1 MGVLSRGQAERAR
14 PLRVLFAP
22 DSFKGT
28 LSSVQVARALAEGWR
43 RARPEDEVRL
53 SPLADGGEGTLDAIE
68 ATGGWERRVTTA
80 ADPLWRPI
88 DASWLAH
95 GSRAVVEMASASG
108 LSRLEPDERDAYG
121 ASSRG
126 TGELLVAAMDDGARD
141 ITLGIGGSATT
152 DGGRGLVEALGAM
165 VHGPDPAA
173 RDWRGIAVDLD
184 ELDPRLGEVALR
196 VACDVDNPLLGPRGG
211 AATYG
216 PQKGATP
223 RDVPILD
230 ARNALWA
237 DALEAAAGR
246 QERETPGAG
255 AAGGVGFAL
264 LCLTDRFGS
273 FELRPGV
280 DLVMEAT
287 GFDRALAQVDV
298 VVTGEGR
305 IDAQTAFG
313 KTALGVARRAQA
325 AGVRCYAV
333 GGSVEPEGAAAL
345 ASVGAL
351 AVAANDQPITLAE
364 ALAAGAAPI
373 VAAAERVAGQVAEP
387 SVTAAG
393 GPATI
398 SG

>member
-1 MGVLSRGQAERAR
+1 M
-14 PLRVLFAP
+14 RVLFAP

-28 LSSVQVARALAEGWR
+28 LSSVEVARALADGWR
-43 RARPEDEVRL
+43 RGRPDDELRL

-68 ATGGWERRVTTA
+68 AAGGWQRRSTIA

-88 DASWLAH
+88 EAAWLAH
-95 GSRAVVEMASASG
+95 GSRAVVEMATASG
-108 LSRLEPDERDAYG
+108 LSRLDPAERDPYG

-126 TGELLVAAMDDGARD
+126 TGELLLAAIDGGARE

-152 DGGRGLVEALGAM
+152 DGGRGLIEALGAT

-173 RDWRGIAVDLD
+173 RDWRGIAVDLA
-184 ELDPRLGEVALR
+184 ELDPRLAAVSLR

-216 PQKGATP
+216 PQKGATAA
-223 RDVPILD
+223 DVPILD
-230 ARNALWA
+230 ARNAVWA
-237 DALEAAAGR
+237 GALEAAVGR

-264 LCLTDRFGS
+264 LCLTDRFKS

-280 DLVMEAT
+280 DLVMAAT
-287 GFDRALAQVDV
+287 GFDAALEHAAV

-313 KTALGVARRAQA
+313 KTALGVAKRAAA
-325 AGVRCYAV
+325 AGVRCFAV
-333 GGSVEPEGAAAL
+333 GGSVEAEGAAAL

-351 AVAANDQPITLAE
+351 AVAVNEQPITLDE
-364 ALAAGAAPI
+364 AIAAGTGPI
-373 VAAAERVAGQVAEP
+373 VAAAERLAMRITSEREP
-387 SVTAAG
+387 T
-393 GPATI
+393 TI
-398 SG
+398 RA